1 MILGSIKKSFADKKL
16 LTRLIALAVLFALF
30 VILSAAAA
38 RAYSLN
44 SARDE
49 AMDNLSSIATG
60 VSNSIITYTTLCDT
74 IATSEAV
81 LNFAN
86 SVRDTTNP
94 FNAVMA
100 RQIQLDL
107 NQITAVSDIRRT
119 DVSVIFLNAPYAIVP
134 YQFYSIADYSSVF
147 NNLYNNT
154 LSYESVSSGQDGN
167 TWGTYCVDGR
177 SWLVRNVY
185 NSLDQL
191 SAYIIVEID
200 LDELAMIPNYGQI
213 VLIGSGTDLI
223 HSNVDGITKADYIRA
238 LNSIT
243 DDRLFTFSGT
253 EYISFLNVFSNVHL
267 NVLTCLAPES
277 LRSHVPEYM
286 SLFISVLV
294 LILIILVLEQ
304 KYHKMQMKKVF
315 ESGSSEL
322 ENDMTALLPYG
333 VGQLLQRLPSYE
345 GSRAEECSKNILTG
359 AGLSADQPFFIA
371 GFSYSD
377 DIKEFIGD
385 MSNEDNE
392 YIRPFFVLNNV
403 LKDMVFEKRAGI
415 LAAADMSYVLLAQ
428 CLDTDTRETF
438 DAVISSI
445 TDFFKNALDVT
456 LISSRAALIDVSQLK
471 ETVESILEDVQ
482 SRTFWYGSGTDGHER
497 RGGKNNDS
505 LYFKLLS
512 KMLICLEN
520 TDYNEAAMV
529 FRQIIDDYLPTDPK
543 DIAIARSRVYIMLD
557 MLRSMTGINLDDFEN
572 FMEARSIGEL
582 KSASDSIFAELIKQ
596 YQNKAAELAVPNQR
610 IENVKS
616 YISEHFTESNLNVT
630 TLAEQFNLNPSYLS
644 RIFKEGTGYNL
655 LDYIQRTRV
664 EAAKENLKTMSVK
677 EASISS
683 GFWDIQGFT
692 RVFKK
697 FEGLTPSEYKRIN
710 QKSS

>member
-49 AMDNLSSIATG
+49 AMDNLSYIATG

-191 SAYIIVEID
+191 SAYVIVEID
-200 LDELAMIPNYGQI
+200 LDELAMTPNYGQI

-286 SLFISVLV
+286 SLFISLLV

-345 GSRAEECSKNILTG
+345 GSRAEECSRNILTG

-415 LAAADMSYVLLAQ
+415 LAATDMSYVLLAQ
-428 CLDTDTRETF
+428 ILDTDT
-438 DAVISSI
+438 
-445 TDFFKNALDVT
+445 L
-456 LISSRAALIDVSQLK
+456 
-471 ETVESILEDVQ
+471 
-482 SRTFWYGSGTDGHER
+482 
-497 RGGKNNDS
+497 
-505 LYFKLLS
+505 
-512 KMLICLEN
+512 
-520 TDYNEAAMV
+520 
-529 FRQIIDDYLPTDPK
+529 
-543 DIAIARSRVYIMLD
+543 
-557 MLRSMTGINLDDFEN
+557 
-572 FMEARSIGEL
+572 
-582 KSASDSIFAELIKQ
+582 
-596 YQNKAAELAVPNQR
+596 
-610 IENVKS
+610 
-616 YISEHFTESNLNVT
+616 
-630 TLAEQFNLNPSYLS
+630 
-644 RIFKEGTGYNL
+644 
-655 LDYIQRTRV
+655 
-664 EAAKENLKTMSVK
+664 
-677 EASISS
+677 
-683 GFWDIQGFT
+683 
-692 RVFKK
+692 
-697 FEGLTPSEYKRIN
+697 
-710 QKSS
+710 